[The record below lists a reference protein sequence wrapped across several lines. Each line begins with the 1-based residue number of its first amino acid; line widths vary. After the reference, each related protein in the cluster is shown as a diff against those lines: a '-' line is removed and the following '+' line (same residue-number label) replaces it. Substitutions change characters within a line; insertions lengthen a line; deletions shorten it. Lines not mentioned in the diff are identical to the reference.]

1 WLKSLNIYCQRR
13 VLAIFVLGFSSGLPL
28 MLVFGVLSFWLREA
42 GVSRA
47 DIGYFSWVA
56 LAYAVKWLWSPLADH
71 LQIPYLHHK
80 LGRRRSWLLASQL
93 AVMLAV
99 LCMAGTD

>member
-1 WLKSLNIYCQRR
+1 MFTLAPFPLWLTGLRVYFQRQ

-42 GVSRA
+42 DVSRA

-56 LAYAVKWLWSPLADH
+56 MAYAIKWLWSPLADH
-71 LQIPYLHHK
+71 LKIPLLHPN
-80 LGRRRSWLLASQL
+80 R
-93 AVMLAV
+93 
-99 LCMAGTD
+99 